1 LGGFLLPVLY
11 EEQLPVGIAVRRAAY
26 PWIQSAVM
34 AAGGAWEAAQ
44 IVLLA
49 FLYVRATTFD
59 SKIFD
64 SLTAFSSFLCD
75 ATEN

>member
-1 LGGFLLPVLY
+1 MGGFLLPVLY

-49 FLYVRATTFD
+49 FLYRVADKDRGAAGRT
-59 SKIFD
+59 IV
-64 SLTAFSSFLCD
+64 
-75 ATEN
+75 